1 MLWVVLTTPL
11 TPLLPASP
19 KKSLPA
25 LPPATAEA
33 LRGIATWCLQFT
45 PRVALVEGCAVA
57 LEVWSSLRLFRG
69 EDALKARIA
78 EEAPALGVIGIGWA
92 PTAMGAL
99 VLARCGVSLDG
110 RPLTPVLDQQ
120 PLLALTAAAEHA
132 GTLAHAG
139 INTLGQ
145 LRVLPR
151 NATGR
156 RFSEQ
161 LLVALDQAYGRRPEV
176 FEWQQ
181 IPEDFLARL
190 ELPAREDQ
198 ATALMEYAK
207 PLLMQMC
214 GWLAARHAGAEGFR
228 FTWIHD
234 SMRAKDAGDGG
245 QLVIRSSTSGR
256 NLNHFTRLL
265 SEHLAKTELLAPVG
279 ELKLEAVGVERV
291 TEESLS
297 LLPKS
302 MSAGEALTPVLEQ
315 IAARLGEALVVQP
328 LEVDDHR
335 PECRTRWDAFAKR
348 RARKTSEVDP
358 LPAPTFLLPE
368 PLRLA
373 VSNERPQYQG
383 TLYPILGPE
392 RVEGGWWD
400 RVPGEAGVPGT
411 SRHVERDY
419 WVAVSKTAGKL
430 WIFSTRQDDGT
441 PAWYL
446 HGIFG

>member
-1 MLWVVLTTPL
+1 M
-11 TPLLPASP
+11 
-19 KKSLPA
+19 
-25 LPPATAEA
+25 
-33 LRGIATWCLQFT
+33 RGIATWGLQFT

-57 LEVWSSLRLFRG
+57 LEVWSSLKLFRG

-78 EEAPALGVIGIGWA
+78 VEAPTLGVTGIGWA

-99 VLARCGVSLDG
+99 VLARCGVSLEG
-110 RPLTPVLDQQ
+110 RPLTVALDEQ
-120 PLLALTAAAEHA
+120 PLLALSAAVEHA
-132 GTLAHAG
+132 DTLTNAG

-145 LRVLPR
+145 LRGLPR

-181 IPEDFLARL
+181 IPEDFLARF

-198 ATALMEYAK
+198 AMVLVEYAR
-207 PLLMQMC
+207 PLLMQLC

-228 FTWIHD
+228 LTWIHD

-245 QLVIRSSTSGR
+245 HLDIRSSTPGR
-256 NLNHFTRLL
+256 DLNHFTRLL

-279 ELKLEAVGVERV
+279 ELKLEALGVERV
-291 TEESLS
+291 TEETLS

-302 MSAGEALTPVLEQ
+302 LSAGEALTPVLEQ
-315 IAARLGEALVVQP
+315 IAARLGGDHVVQP
-328 LEVDDHR
+328 FEVDDHR
-335 PECRTRWDAFAKR
+335 PECRTRWDVFAKR
-348 RARKTSEVDP
+348 RSRKASEVEP

-373 VSNERPQYQG
+373 VANERPQYQG
-383 TLYPILGPE
+383 TLYPIVGPE

-400 RVPGEAGVPGT
+400 RVPGETGVPGT

-419 WVAVSKTAGKL
+419 WVAVSKTGGKL

-446 HGIFG
+446 HGFFG